1 MNELV
6 SIIVPAY
13 QEESRIERC
22 LQSILASTYTNLELI
37 IVNDGSTDNTEKVIQ
52 DFKRKNEP
60 QTALFKLV
68 TVPRGGAARARNY
81 GLRLARGDYIGFV
94 DADDMIHP
102 EMIEKLADSL
112 GRGNDL
118 SICRLIFCDEA
129 GVPKP
134 HQHAPGKDRK
144 KCPNQALEMIMWEQI
159 QMSLCAALFRRE
171 VIIGQG
177 GKPEIFCPE
186 DVVAFED
193 FAFIC
198 EYAGRCRGFVER
210 LDFDGY
216 FYCKHEGS
224 SSTRIYTAREICYAL
239 QPILAIGE
247 KFCAP
252 GFSSHKLL
260 YTFLFID
267 YWYKEAL
274 RSSRHDFSPDSENWR
289 ICMEELER
297 YEDVFMNS
305 RKVSLYRKTAMWIIR
320 RHPGLGWIVAKTWGR
335 LIIGTP

>member
-129 GVPKP
+129 RVPKP

-159 QMSLCAALFRRE
+159 HKGLIKIL
-171 VIIGQG
+171 I
-177 GKPEIFCPE
+177 
-186 DVVAFED
+186 
-193 FAFIC
+193 
-198 EYAGRCRGFVER
+198 VE
-210 LDFDGY
+210 
-216 FYCKHEGS
+216 
-224 SSTRIYTAREICYAL
+224 
-239 QPILAIGE
+239 
-247 KFCAP
+247 
-252 GFSSHKLL
+252 
-260 YTFLFID
+260 
-267 YWYKEAL
+267 
-274 RSSRHDFSPDSENWR
+274 
-289 ICMEELER
+289 
-297 YEDVFMNS
+297 
-305 RKVSLYRKTAMWIIR
+305 
-320 RHPGLGWIVAKTWGR
+320 
-335 LIIGTP
+335 